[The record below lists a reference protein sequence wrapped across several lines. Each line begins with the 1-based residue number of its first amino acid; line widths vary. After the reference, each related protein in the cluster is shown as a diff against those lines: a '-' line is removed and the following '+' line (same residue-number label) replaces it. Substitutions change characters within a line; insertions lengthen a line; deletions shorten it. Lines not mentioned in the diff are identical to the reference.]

1 MPAECNR
8 TEPSVYVILGATGGI
23 GRALVSILSNQGCKL
38 VLCARNNRALQELT
52 RDFQAHPCV
61 VDASQSGQI
70 ENCVQAAQDIYGR
83 IDGIAN
89 CIGSLLLKPAH
100 LTTDQEWQSVL
111 QTNLT
116 SAFETVRAAGKTMQK
131 AGGSVVL
138 VSSAAAQAGIANH
151 EAIAASKAGINGLV
165 QSASATYARH
175 KIRFNAVAPGLVRTP
190 LTEKITSNELSLKS
204 SVAMHALGRIGD
216 PDDIARAIA
225 WFLDQNQSWITG
237 QILGVDGGLAN
248 IKARPH

>member
-1 MPAECNR
+1 V
-8 TEPSVYVILGATGGI
+8 SSIYIVLGATGGI
-23 GRALVSILSNQGCKL
+23 GKALVKMLSHQGCKL
-38 VLCARNNRALQELT
+38 VLGARNNHALQELAN
-52 RDFQAHPCV
+52 DFQAHPCV
-61 VDASQSGQI
+61 VDASQPGQI
-70 ENCVQAAQDIYGR
+70 ENCVHMAQKIYGR

-100 LTTDQEWQSVL
+100 LTTDQEWQNVI

-116 SAFETVRAAGKTMQK
+116 SAFETVRAAGKTMK
-131 AGGSVVL
+131 KTGGSVVL

-165 QSASATYARH
+165 LSASATYARQ
-175 KIRFNAVAPGLVRTP
+175 KIRFNAIAPGLVRTP

-204 SVAMHALGRIGD
+204 SIAMHALGRIGD
-216 PDDIARAIA
+216 PDDIASAIA
-225 WFLDQNQSWITG
+225 WFLDNKQSWITG

-248 IKARPH
+248 IKSRSH